1 MMDKTLEIMPQ
12 LAGYQPALIVLA
24 ILLLSILV
32 QSLLTAPLAF
42 IKGEQAPG
50 APLKGGHD
58 LLSFRVLR
66 TYLNSVE
73 NLPGFGLALGLAIAM
88 GLDASTVNWLAGA
101 HVAFRLLFWFVYYS
115 GIGKVAGGPRTLSY
129 VGAVTAN
136 MVLAV
141 YVLYGLLQ

>member
-1 MMDKTLEIMPQ
+1 MENTPEILPQ
-12 LAGYQPALIVLA
+12 LTAYQPALLA
-24 ILLLSILV
+24 LAVLLLSVLV
-32 QSLLTAPLAF
+32 QSMLTAPLAF

-50 APLKGGHD
+50 SPLQGGHD
-58 LLSFRVLR
+58 LFSFRVLR
-66 TYLNSVE
+66 AYLNSVE
-73 NLPGFGLALGLAIAM
+73 NLPGFGLALGLAIAL

-129 VGAVTAN
+129 VGALTAN
-136 MVLAV
+136 MILAG